1 MPIRQFITTTI
12 FTAIETFFFNQ
23 AIMAGNYLIA
33 FFWGL
38 LVLRNLQTAFV
49 LGKIMD
55 AIEDTL
61 KKRKK

>member
-1 MPIRQFITTTI
+1 MPIKQFITTTL

-23 AIMAGNYLIA
+23 AVMTGNYLLA

-49 LGKIMD
+49 FGKLID
-55 AIEDTL
+55 VIDETL